1 MLPSVIFL
9 KSGAKS
15 RIHDS
20 KLHVPMLLQG
30 SAVGSN
36 SRLQESQHNAHL
48 IRGRINYVVT
58 TDKKNTSPIWPVS

>member
-1 MLPSVIFL
+1 MLLSVIFS

-20 KLHVPMLLQG
+20 KLHVRVLLQG

-36 SRLQESQHNAHL
+36 SRAYKNQHNAHS
-48 IRGRINYVVT
+48 IRG
-58 TDKKNTSPIWPVS
+58 